1 MKNTFEKDE
10 ETNSGDEAIDSTD
23 QLKSKGLLGRW
34 FWVWVVLAAA
44 ILGLRL
50 MTGGT
55 SHQTASGD
63 KIRSVTVT
71 TAAPDADSVEEL
83 RRKRAEEL
91 RHERERQQQLDREK
105 QQLALEKEKL
115 RADVAA
121 RVAKYRGDVNALV
134 EKYRKML
141 PLVKAEEAFARAE
154 HGADFIASSDG
165 LCGFKVCGKLA
176 YKMAYDKIKG
186 THRTEDAINPVVS
199 ARIVA
204 PIEDAVTAYE
214 KLTSDFRQELQCE
227 EKAFALDLA
236 LRSQKFKETVSCLK
250 MVDASS
256 MNAAVEKLVGD
267 VKEHAKESAFAAA
280 GAVVELAMIK
290 SSYAAIRIVAVRVAQ
305 MALAGVA
312 KKLATTASAAIVSM
326 AADGPLP
333 VGDAVAAVITV
344 GGLGWTSY
352 DIYKVC
358 KKMPREM
365 REGVMKAI
373 NETREAL
380 RRTAEENLNADRDT
394 CLRSAETRAK
404 ELEEMINK

>member
-1 MKNTFEKDE
+1 MSDGEKIKDGMK
-10 ETNSGDEAIDSTD
+10 A
-23 QLKSKGLLGRW
+23 KGLLSRW
-34 FWVWVVLAAA
+34 FWLWAALGVV

-55 SHQTASGD
+55 GHQMASGD
-63 KIRSVTVT
+63 KIKSVTVT
-71 TAAPDADSVEEL
+71 SGVPSVDSVKEL

-91 RHERERQQQLDREK
+91 QREREQQQL
-105 QQLALEKEKL
+105 AVEKEKL

-141 PLVKAEEAFARAE
+141 QLAKAEDAFARAE
-154 HGADFIASSDG
+154 QGADFIASRDG
-165 LCGFKVCGKLA
+165 LCGFKICAKLA
-176 YKMAYDKIKG
+176 YKMAYDKVKG
-186 THRTEDAINPVVS
+186 THRAEDAINPVVS

-214 KLTSDFRQELQCE
+214 KVTSDFRQELQCE

-290 SSYAAIRIVAVRVAQ
+290 SSYAAIRTVAVRVAQ
-305 MALAGVA
+305 MALACVA
-312 KKLATTASAAIVSM
+312 KKLATTASTAVISA

-333 VGDAVAAVITV
+333 VGDVIAAVITV

-352 DIYKVC
+352 DLYKVC
-358 KKMPREM
+358 KKMPQEM

-373 NETREAL
+373 NETRDAL
-380 RRTAEENLNADRDT
+380 RRTAEENMVADCDA
-394 CLRSAETRAK
+394 CLRSAEVRAK
-404 ELEEMINK
+404 ELEEVLNK

>member
-1 MKNTFEKDE
+1 MNKDRQM
-10 ETNSGDEAIDSTD
+10 NARNKAVDSTG
-23 QLKSKGLLGRW
+23 QVVTKSLLGRW
-34 FWVWVVLAAA
+34 FWVWVVLAAV

-63 KIRSVTVT
+63 KIKSVTV
-71 TAAPDADSVEEL
+71 ASAVPDAGSVEEL

-91 RHERERQQQLDREK
+91 QREREK
-105 QQLALEKEKL
+105 QQLEIEKEKL

-121 RVAKYRGDVNALV
+121 RVAKYREDVNALV
-134 EKYRKML
+134 EKYRKMM
-141 PLVKAEEAFARAE
+141 PLAKAEEAFASAE
-154 HGADFIASSDG
+154 QGADFIASRDG
-165 LCGFKVCGKLA
+165 LCGFKICGKLA

-186 THRTEDAINPVVS
+186 THRAEDAINPVVS

-236 LRSQKFKETVSCLK
+236 LRSQKFQEGVSCLK
-250 MVDASS
+250 MVDASR

-267 VKEHAKESAFAAA
+267 VREHAKESAFAAA

-290 SSYAAIRIVAVRVAQ
+290 SSYAAIRTVAVRIAQ

-312 KKLATTASAAIVSM
+312 KKLATTASAAVVSM

-333 VGDAVAAVITV
+333 VGDAVAAVITA
-344 GGLGWTSY
+344 GGLGWTSH
-352 DIYKVC
+352 DLYKVC

-365 REGVMKAI
+365 REGVMRAI
-373 NETREAL
+373 NETRDAL
-380 RRTAEENLNADRDT
+380 RQTAEENLNADGGA
-394 CLRSAETRAK
+394 CLRSAEARAK
-404 ELEEMINK
+404 ELEEIINK